1 MAESTLYVCASPIGN
16 LGDVSDRLRAVL
28 GEVELVYAED
38 TRRAAT
44 LLSHVGSTAKAR
56 SLFAGNEKARSEEII
71 GHLESGVSVALI
83 TDAGTPAVSD
93 PGAWVVSLAHARGL
107 RVTVVP
113 GPSAVTAAL
122 ALSGFPADRFV
133 FEGFLPRRGGERRER
148 LDRLAQEP
156 RTIVLFASPNRLPED
171 LRDLSDALGADRQ
184 VAVTRE
190 ISKVYEE
197 VWMGTLGESTAR
209 WGEPTR
215 GEVTVVLGPT
225 ELPGS
230 DLAEAIGLAR
240 RLVGEGMALSEA
252 ARDAASATGASRRTV
267 YQALLDDQ
275 ARNA

>member
-1 MAESTLYVCASPIGN
+1 MAEPTLFVCASPIGN
-16 LGDVSDRLRAVL
+16 LGDVTARLRTVL
-28 GEVELVYAED
+28 GEVDLVYAED

-44 LLSHVGSTAKAR
+44 LLSHVGSPAKAR

-71 GHLESGVSVALI
+71 GHLEAGSSVALL
-83 TDAGTPAVSD
+83 TDAGTPSVSD
-93 PGAWVVSLAHARGL
+93 PGAWVVSQAHVRGL

-133 FEGFLPRRGGERRER
+133 FEGFLPRRGRER
-148 LDRLAQEP
+148 QGILDRLALDE
-156 RTIVLFASPNRLPED
+156 RTIVVFASPNRLAQD
-171 LRDLSDALGADRQ
+171 LADLSAALGADRP

-197 VWMGTLGESTAR
+197 VWVGTLGESTAR
-209 WGEPTR
+209 WSEPTR

-225 ELPGS
+225 APPGS
-230 DLAEAIGLAR
+230 DLDEAIRMARGL
-240 RLVGEGMALSEA
+240 VEEGSSLSDA
-252 ARDAASATGASRRTV
+252 ARDAAKSTGASKRSV

-275 ARNA
+275 ALSG